1 MTYGAL
7 HAPSTKRL
15 FLSLSFF
22 LSFTE
27 TRAQVAVGAAGRLV
41 FQPLALVIPFAN
53 GTQPPLPRGF
63 RGPHVVLPPIPGDAR
78 LALQPVEGE
87 AYSEVSMF
95 DGGVIALR
103 LMQARRLHHH
113 TPSAPPRFLPVTLVL
128 ARACARFVRA
138 HILGVKPDP
147 LRQCTVHSVARVLT

>member
-1 MTYGAL
+1 M
-7 HAPSTKRL
+7 
-15 FLSLSFF
+15 
-22 LSFTE
+22 
-27 TRAQVAVGAAGRLV
+27 GAAGRLV

-103 LMQARRLHHH
+103 LMQARRLMIII
-113 TPSAPPRFLPVTLVL
+113 TPRLRRPDFSQLPWYLLEHVPGL
-128 ARACARFVRA
+128 
-138 HILGVKPDP
+138 
-147 LRQCTVHSVARVLT
+147 